1 MTADQDR
8 TLSPVA
14 SRSVVPY
21 ILAMRPKQWT
31 KNILVFAA
39 LVFSNNLFNLGL
51 IVEVAIAFFC
61 FCMASSAVY
70 LLNDLRDRESDRRHP
85 VKQFRPIAAGQVAP
99 EHAMIMTAILAAV
112 ALSIG
117 FYLTP
122 AFAGV
127 LAGYMLLNI
136 SYSMYLKHFVIIDV
150 FAISAGF
157 VLRAAGGAVVLGVPI
172 SPWLY
177 VCTIVLSLF
186 IGFGKRRNE
195 LILLED
201 DAGSHRKNLDD
212 YSAPLLDQY
221 IIVTAG
227 ATVMAYSLYT
237 VVAPNL
243 PANHLMMATIP
254 FVLYGIFRYLFLV
267 HQRQEGGAPEQLI
280 LTDLPLLG
288 SVFLWGVTS
297 IVILY
302 GPWT

>member
-1 MTADQDR
+1 MTIDQDHAFAP
-8 TLSPVA
+8 TAACSA
-14 SRSVVPY
+14 TPY
-21 ILAMRPKQWT
+21 ILAMRPKQWM
-31 KNILVFAA
+31 KNVLVFAA
-39 LVFSNNLFNLGL
+39 LVFSANLFDLGL
-51 IVEVAIAFFC
+51 ILEVSLAFVC

-70 LLNDLRDRESDRRHP
+70 FLNDLRDREEDRHHP

-99 EHAMIMTAILAAV
+99 EHAMVMSAVLALV
-112 ALSIG
+112 ALGAGLYIA
-117 FYLTP
+117 P

-136 SYSMYLKHFVIIDV
+136 SYSMYLKHFVIVDV
-150 FAISAGF
+150 FSISTGF

-186 IGFGKRRNE
+186 IGFGKRRSE
-195 LILLED
+195 LVLLED
-201 DAGSHRKNLDD
+201 DAGSHRKNLDE

-221 IIVTAG
+221 IVVTAG

-243 PANHLMMATIP
+243 PSNHLMMATIP

-280 LTDLPLLG
+280 LTDRPLLG
-288 SVFLWGVTS
+288 SVFLWGMTS